1 MPVHRVKLLQK
12 MPLAIEEFNT
22 IGGILSQYIGI
33 SYDDR
38 M

>member
-1 MPVHRVKLLQK
+1 
-12 MPLAIEEFNT
+12 MPLAIEEFNA